1 MGVGLFG
8 KLPAHGDFISR
19 GLPGPLRK
27 SLDQWITQNIGQ
39 ETLPDGG
46 LCKSLTLA
54 GTPIT
59 AVILPSHDKS
69 GRVFPVVAV
78 ILEPAGGATSINE
91 WCDQITVRLS
101 DAVSTAI
108 DADTLLASLPA
119 APKAT

>member
-19 GLPGPLRK
+19 NLPGPLRK
-27 SLDQWITQNIGQ
+27 SLDLWITHNIGQ

-46 LCKSLTLA
+46 LCKNLTLS

-59 AVILPSHDKS
+59 AVILPSRDKS
-69 GRVFPVVAV
+69 GRIFPVVAV
-78 ILEPAGGATSINE
+78 IPEPAGEATGMDE
-91 WCDQITVRLS
+91 WYDQIAALLR

-108 DADTLLASLPA
+108 DVDTLLASLPA